1 MRSEDEAFEG
11 ASVAAGGDVSRCSVC
26 SACGVLGVVLL
37 GLGDN
42 AAESRHANDEED
54 GCDRRR
60 PEDWYNGWLSGVGE
74 ARNTSAMLG
83 GDVVWV

>member
-1 MRSEDEAFEG
+1 MRSEDDAFEG
-11 ASVAAGGDVSRCSVC
+11 ASVAADGDVSRCSVC

-60 PEDWYNGWLSGVGE
+60 PVDW
-74 ARNTSAMLG
+74 
-83 GDVVWV
+83 